1 MSWLVDFLWASC
13 GSIFSLL
20 CDVRYTFSGV
30 RVAQSFVL
38 CVMVGRLFWGSCRS
52 IFSFLRDGWETFSG
66 VRVAQSL
73 LLRLMVGRL
82 LVGFVLLNI

>member
-1 MSWLVDFLWASC
+1 
-13 GSIFSLL
+13 
-20 CDVRYTFSGV
+20 
-30 RVAQSFVL
+30 
-38 CVMVGRLFWGSCRS
+38 MVGRLVWGSCGS

-82 LVGFVLLNI
+82 LVGQFVLLYL